1 MSQSQSSSRTRTL
14 VECALLIAI
23 GIVLG
28 KITFFSMPYGGS
40 VTFFSALPFVLIS
53 FRHGIKWGLLS
64 GFVNGMIGVITGFY
78 APSKLYPGGGWDA
91 PAGLPF
97 GVHGAGAWP
106 VLFAKP
112 FKNRLIGVGVGTR
125 SSPPFCG
132 LCAASFRVGC
142 SRGSYQSD
150 YEWAIGLPTWAY
162 SLIYNASYM
171 IPETILTAVAAV
183 ILCKFAPKLFNHVG
197 EPLKA
202 SVRVKRGKVTPIQI
216 KCPACYEQTGHF

>member
-1 MSQSQSSSRTRTL
+1 MSQSQSFSRTRTL

-64 GFVNGMIGVITGFY
+64 GFVNGLIGIITGFS
-78 APSKLYPGGGWDA
+78 APSNSILAVVGTLLLDYLLA
-91 PAGLPF
+91 FMALGL
-97 GVHGAGAWP
+97 AD
-106 VLFAKP
+106 LFAKP
-112 FKNRLIGVGVGTR
+112 FNNRLIGVGVGTVI
-125 SSPPFCG
+125 
-132 LCAASFRVGC
+132 ASLLRLVC
-142 SRGSYQSD
+142 SFLSGWLLWGSYQSE

-183 ILCKFAPKLFNHVG
+183 LLCKFMPKLFN
-197 EPLKA
+197 
-202 SVRVKRGKVTPIQI
+202 RV
-216 KCPACYEQTGHF
+216 